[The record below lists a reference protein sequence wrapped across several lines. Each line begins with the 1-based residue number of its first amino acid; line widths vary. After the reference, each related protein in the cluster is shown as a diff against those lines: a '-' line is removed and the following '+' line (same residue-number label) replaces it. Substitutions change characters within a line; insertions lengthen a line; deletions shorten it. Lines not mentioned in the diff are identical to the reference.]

1 MHCLISIQTG
11 FARLYLISSLIP
23 VRTQLHYY
31 SAVISLNVP
40 LLSPL
45 PPAEEWR
52 GRQQCIVPPHQL
64 LGDFR
69 IMGYGLARGGYEG
82 KWRDGW
88 GGVLCIFFCA
98 IREEGLSETPLGR
111 GSVVINLQG

>member
-11 FARLYLISSLIP
+11 FAHLYLISSLIP
-23 VRTQLHYY
+23 VRTRLHYY

-45 PPAEEWR
+45 PPAEEWH
-52 GRQQCIVPPHQL
+52 GRQQCIIPLHQL

-69 IMGYGLARGGYEG
+69 IMGYGLARGGEVMKEYG
-82 KWRDGW
+82 GMDGEE
-88 GGVLCIFFCA
+88 A
-98 IREEGLSETPLGR
+98 IRQR
-111 GSVVINLQG
+111 